1 MSQVHAHTTGATLQL
16 SLAGTLSIAEA
27 AETRTDLLTHLD
39 AASAKVKEVRIDL
52 SAVPE
57 IDSAGIQL
65 LVSTARTLRSQ
76 GRNTTLHAFSV
87 EVCTVSMTLGA
98 ADAQQCC
105 GFAHISATGAST

>member
-1 MSQVHAHTTGATLQL
+1 MSQVHAHTKGAKLQL

-27 AETRTDLLTHLD
+27 AETRNDLLTHLH

-65 LVSTARTLRSQ
+65 LVSTAHTLRSQ
-76 GRNTTLHAFSV
+76 GRKATLQGCSA
-87 EVCTVSMTLGA
+87 EVRTVSMALGA
-98 ADAQQCC
+98 TDAQQCC
-105 GFAHISATGAST
+105 GFTHTSATGAST